1 MCAAGNS
8 HVVCAEI
15 LIQNGTSVNCQAAE
29 GLTTVIRCSDIG
41 YCEILDLL
49 IKSGSDLNTGK
60 TDGTTPLMHAAK
72 KGHVKCTKHFMR
84 SNSGS
89 TALVYAAQYGRSD
102 CVEELLQAGADV
114 NMAYSSNFI
123 ALLAAAAANKQNAFI
138 DC

>member
-1 MCAAGNS
+1 MLLKRGHVECAKY
-8 HVVCAEI
+8 
-15 LIQNGTSVNCQAAE
+15 LIQSGADVN
-29 GLTTVIRCSDIG
+29 
-41 YCEILDLL
+41 
-49 IKSGSDLNTGK
+49 
-60 TDGTTPLMHAAK
+60 
-72 KGHVKCTKHFMR
+72 MR